1 MANTVIGFTINIDGI
16 SSINQLNEQI
26 KATKASMNALNL
38 TTEEGQ
44 KEFAALSTKLGQ
56 LTAEQKA
63 LKKTQDD
70 LNKSFMDT
78 SKNLGAY
85 DKASAELNKL
95 RKEFKNATLDGSK
108 TSAELA
114 TMKKRIS
121 ELDETLKEVD
131 GQVGQFQRNVGNY
144 PFTLRRVQR
153 ALMQT
158 IPGFEMFSHVLKD
171 GTGKITGFGQALIG
185 GFLVFQ
191 GAKQILRAINSLD
204 EFQKKITDVR
214 NTVMEF
220 SGAFGDDLDKLSAN
234 TKALADTFGT
244 DANTIADAAKALS
257 KEMGISFEEA
267 LGQIENTLVEGRG
280 NATNYL
286 NKLKEFPSTF
296 KKAGEETGAL
306 AKENRGLLESNKELA
321 ASQINVARQTKFITT
336 GFKEIKNNITS
347 FLLNALMKVWEVLLP
362 LGKAFYGLF
371 KAVSDFTSALVSIF
385 TGGNQTV
392 SFLDLFIA
400 TLNLVIAPLT
410 FVINLLTQ
418 WYSILTP
425 FAPIIMGAVVAIGA
439 FTLAMNL
446 TRIQLALSAVA
457 QWAMTGAVTAYEAI
471 MKTAKAAQLAFNAA
485 VKANPIGLA
494 ITGLIAAGG
503 AVAAYAYATQD
514 STDATDD
521 NTDSLKAQEDQ
532 LKASMKA
539 EEEKSAAAIKAQQDD
554 IEAKQKADAEKAK
567 IDAAE
572 KKRQDDLARDRER
585 LLQDRKKFLEQQVQE
600 EKNSLALLADLNA
613 RYIDEQIKNIK
624 DSKER
629 QSKEIDIASERE
641 QIALDKQ
648 LQALKESNAA
658 REAEAVQQL
667 KDAEKLYG
675 AESEQAKKIAAE
687 NDVIRQENR
696 GKELQTE
703 EEINRIKLELEKNR
717 IQQQKVLTDEELN
730 QQIEDAKQNAEELRA
745 LRDKLL
751 DDRIDR
757 VDEESNMI
765 DLKNRESLAKALKN
779 ESDSRK
785 RESIQ
790 RLADEQVLIDKI
802 IAIRAKLLQLDK
814 QEALLKKN
822 AAMGIEIA
830 QEEYDAIAKAR
841 QELNTELAEADLQ
854 YTDSQKANAEKR
866 KGSWKSTFN
875 EILDY
880 TKQGLELLSN
890 VLQVM
895 AEREQARFDEDLQKS
910 AERQERLQEEIDN
923 STGLRRRYYEQQ
935 LQLEAETAEKIEQAK
950 EAARKK
956 AAKQQKAIA
965 IMQSII
971 QTALAVTAALSAG
984 GNPLKIASGLNIVEA
999 IAAGITGAVQTG
1011 IIAAQ
1016 PLAKGGIVGKYDE
1029 IAHLPNF
1036 DSGGL
1041 VTSKGNIK
1049 PLSNGDNV
1057 LATLKTGEIVLNREQ
1072 QQRVGYTAL
1081 KGAKIPNFALG
1092 GVVGAPSALITENN
1106 KLAADGKMQ
1115 MDMVMKM
1122 AEETSK
1128 RIDRIQVI
1136 YTAGTDDN
1144 VQKGRTERKTIQT
1157 TAQF

>member
-1 MANTVIGFTINIDGI
+1 
-16 SSINQLNEQI
+16 
-26 KATKASMNALNL
+26 
-38 TTEEGQ
+38 
-44 KEFAALSTKLGQ
+44 
-56 LTAEQKA
+56 
-63 LKKTQDD
+63 
-70 LNKSFMDT
+70 
-78 SKNLGAY
+78 
-85 DKASAELNKL
+85 
-95 RKEFKNATLDGSK
+95 
-108 TSAELA
+108 
-114 TMKKRIS
+114 
-121 ELDETLKEVD
+121 
-131 GQVGQFQRNVGNY
+131 
-144 PFTLRRVQR
+144 
-153 ALMQT
+153 
-158 IPGFEMFSHVLKD
+158 
-171 GTGKITGFGQALIG
+171 
-185 GFLVFQ
+185 
-191 GAKQILRAINSLD
+191 
-204 EFQKKITDVR
+204 
-214 NTVMEF
+214 
-220 SGAFGDDLDKLSAN
+220 
-234 TKALADTFGT
+234 
-244 DANTIADAAKALS
+244 
-257 KEMGISFEEA
+257 
-267 LGQIENTLVEGRG
+267 
-280 NATNYL
+280 
-286 NKLKEFPSTF
+286 
-296 KKAGEETGAL
+296 
-306 AKENRGLLESNKELA
+306 
-321 ASQINVARQTKFITT
+321 
-336 GFKEIKNNITS
+336 
-347 FLLNALMKVWEVLLP
+347 
-362 LGKAFYGLF
+362 
-371 KAVSDFTSALVSIF
+371 
-385 TGGNQTV
+385 
-392 SFLDLFIA
+392 
-400 TLNLVIAPLT
+400 
-410 FVINLLTQ
+410 
-418 WYSILTP
+418 
-425 FAPIIMGAVVAIGA
+425 
-439 FTLAMNL
+439 
-446 TRIQLALSAVA
+446 
-457 QWAMTGAVTAYEAI
+457 
-471 MKTAKAAQLAFNAA
+471 
-485 VKANPIGLA
+485 
-494 ITGLIAAGG
+494 
-503 AVAAYAYATQD
+503 
-514 STDATDD
+514 
-521 NTDSLKAQEDQ
+521 
-532 LKASMKA
+532 
-539 EEEKSAAAIKAQQDD
+539 
-554 IEAKQKADAEKAK
+554 
-567 IDAAE
+567 
-572 KKRQDDLARDRER
+572 
-585 LLQDRKKFLEQQVQE
+585 
-600 EKNSLALLADLNA
+600 
-613 RYIDEQIKNIK
+613 
-624 DSKER
+624 
-629 QSKEIDIASERE
+629 
-641 QIALDKQ
+641 
-648 LQALKESNAA
+648 
-658 REAEAVQQL
+658 
-667 KDAEKLYG
+667 
-675 AESEQAKKIAAE
+675 
-687 NDVIRQENR
+687 
-696 GKELQTE
+696 
-703 EEINRIKLELEKNR
+703 
-717 IQQQKVLTDEELN
+717 
-730 QQIEDAKQNAEELRA
+730 
-745 LRDKLL
+745 
-751 DDRIDR
+751 
-757 VDEESNMI
+757 MI